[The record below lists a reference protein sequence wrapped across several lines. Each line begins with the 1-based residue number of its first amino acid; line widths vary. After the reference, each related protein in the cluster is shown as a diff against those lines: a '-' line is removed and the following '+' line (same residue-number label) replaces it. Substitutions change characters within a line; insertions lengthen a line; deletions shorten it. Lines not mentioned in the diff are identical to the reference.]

1 MAKGTNWAPFG
12 LKLIG
17 SLIYLYVLWS
27 LWSGWYGTPSD
38 WQAILLG
45 VAAVLSVS
53 FFLCTLASL
62 QMKSKE
68 LAMWVMK
75 TETFGGMALF
85 ALTALAGNMGWGWAV
100 LLGYVLGSIGSG
112 MESK

>member
-1 MAKGTNWAPFG
+1 MAKGKNWAPFG

-17 SLIYLYVLWS
+17 SLVYLYVLWS
-27 LWSGWYGTPSD
+27 LLSGWHGIPSD

-45 VAAVLSVS
+45 IAAVLSVS
-53 FFLCTLASL
+53 FLVCTLAAL

-68 LAMWVMK
+68 LSMWVMK
-75 TETFGGMALF
+75 TETFGGMSLF
-85 ALTALAGNMGWGWAV
+85 ALTAITGHLDWGFAV

-112 MESK
+112 MEK